1 MKIKISSPCMAMLIY
16 EAVKSG
22 GQTEGCLHGEMAQE
36 VTKNIT
42 DSDVTTTTEDV
53 LCKYCHYRQ
62 TLMLVKNINSTKT
75 E

>member
-1 MKIKISSPCMAMLIY
+1 MAMLIY

-22 GQTEGCLHGEMAQE
+22 GQTEGCLRGEMAQE

-53 LCKYCHYRQ
+53 LCEYMPPPFQRSS
-62 TLMLVKNINSTKT
+62 LMLNVTWL
-75 E
+75 